1 MKKVKERVKKIAD
14 TWFYIVPFNDTNIV
28 VSGKDLA
35 TAYNNYIL
43 KKEKEYGTN

>member
-14 TWFYIVPFNDTNIV
+14 TWFYIVPFKDTYIV
-28 VSGKDLA
+28 GSGKDLA
-35 TAYNNYIL
+35 IAYNNYIL